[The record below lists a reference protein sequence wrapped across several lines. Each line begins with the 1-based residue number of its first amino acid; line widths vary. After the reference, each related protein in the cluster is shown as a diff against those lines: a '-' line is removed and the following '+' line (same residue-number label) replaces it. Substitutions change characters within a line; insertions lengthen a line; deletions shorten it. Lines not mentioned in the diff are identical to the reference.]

1 MENASEAIKIA
12 GSILLFVIAVSVI
25 IFSFT
30 NVRVTA
36 DTILD
41 YRDRETVYIDGKYYY
56 EASGT
61 ERQVGLETVI
71 PSIIRAY
78 TENYKIVFE
87 GLSSPIYTIKQNDG
101 NIIEKYSLDLESNI
115 NTPYENVR
123 LANNDQKSEFL
134 CGILYHKFK
143 NDDENAFNNKFGIK
157 VGDTAL
163 YELLKNNLQNGKKIE
178 EYLGVYYQND
188 NENEPESNKTEK
200 RIITYNIKSNNKGG

>member
-78 TENYKIVFE
+78 TENYKIVFV
-87 GLSSPIYTIKQNDG
+87 GLSSPIYKIKQNDG

-134 CGILYHKFK
+134 CGILYHNYKT
-143 NDDENAFNNKFGIK
+143 NEEDFNKKFGIT
-157 VGDTAL
+157 VSDNSL
-163 YELLKNNLQNGKKIE
+163 YEQLNEQLKIKNKTIKE
-178 EYLGVYYQND
+178 FLGVYYQD
-188 NENEPESNKTEK
+188 DSEDMPDVNKTEK
-200 RIITYNIKSNNKGG
+200 RIITYEITNNKGG